1 MAKEETGKRDGWKKA
16 GLIGL
21 GTVLGVLLS
30 LNFSA
35 IAQREAKTPI
45 PYEDLQLL
53 SAVFGKIKSDY
64 VETVPDDKLIKE
76 AINGMVRGLD
86 PHSDFLDAEAFKELQ
101 VSTQGKFGGL
111 GIEVGVEDGVVR
123 VTSPIEDTPAFRAGI
138 KAGDLIVKI
147 DDTATRGLPLSKAV
161 EKMRGKPGT
170 QVVLTVVRKDA
181 ETPLTFTL
189 TREEINVKSVR
200 AKMLEPGYGYVR
212 IRNFQE
218 RTGEDLA
225 KALKDFYGKGEL
237 KGLVLDM
244 RSDPGGLLNQAVAVS
259 AAFLPKDALVVYTDG
274 RTPDARMRLLASKDN
289 FSRRGEDYFKDLPAA
304 VKKVPMVVLV
314 DGGTASAS
322 EIVAGALQD
331 HKRAIV
337 MGNQTFGK
345 GSVQTILPLGNNA
358 GPEAHDR
365 ALLHAVGPLD
375 PGQGHRARHRRRR
388 RPRQPDPRGEP
399 RAAPRDQQGRGRQD
413 RGSREGGHARRAAG
427 EARRPQQGRGDAH
440 GAAVRVRRRRRLPAA
455 AGDEPPEGRAGH
467 RVDQGRRRQRRRR
480 DAVQAVGRG
489 PLSNE
494 APGDAGRFRFGL
506 GRSAL

>member
-1 MAKEETGKRDGWKKA
+1 MAKKDPGKRDGWKKWGLVGA
-16 GLIGL
+16 GA
-21 GTVLGVLLS
+21 VLGILLS
-30 LNFSA
+30 LNFQA
-35 IAQREAKTPI
+35 IAQREAKSPI

-64 VETVPDDKLIKE
+64 VEAVPDDKLIKE

-170 QVVLTVVRKDA
+170 QVVLTVVRKDVD
-181 ETPLTFTL
+181 TPLTFTL

-200 AKMLEPGYGYVR
+200 AKMLEPGYGYIR

-225 KALKDFYGKGEL
+225 RALKDFYAKGDL
-237 KGLVLDM
+237 KGLVLDV

-274 RTPDARMRLLASKDN
+274 RTPDARMRLSANKDN
-289 FSRRGEDYFKDLPAA
+289 YSRRGDDYFKDLPAA

-331 HKRAIV
+331 HKRATVI
-337 MGNQTFGK
+337 GNQTFGK

-358 GPEAHDR
+358 GLKLTTARYYTPSGRSIQAKGIEPDIPVDDGREAGVR
-365 ALLHAVGPLD
+365 F
-375 PGQGHRARHRRRR
+375 
-388 RPRQPDPRGEP
+388 
-399 RAAPRDQQGRGRQD
+399 
-413 RGSREGGHARRAAG
+413 REANLEHHLEVARAAG
-427 EARRPQQGRGDAH
+427 AKDDAKEGAPQPTIKPADINKGEVAPPLPRFEF
-440 GAAVRVRRRRRLPAA
+440 GAADDFQLAQAMNHLKGYPVIASTKAMASANPA
-455 AGDEPPEGRAGH
+455 
-467 RVDQGRRRQRRRR
+467 VI
-480 DAVQAVGRG
+480 
-489 PLSNE
+489 
-494 APGDAGRFRFGL
+494 APVKP
-506 GRSAL
+506 

>member
-1 MAKEETGKRDGWKKA
+1 MGNSWKKA

-21 GTVLGVLLS
+21 GAVLGVLLS

-35 IAQREAKTPI
+35 VAQREARLPI

-53 SAVFGKIKSDY
+53 AAVFGRIKSDY
-64 VETVPDDKLIKE
+64 VETVPDEKLIKE
-76 AINGMVRGLD
+76 AINGMVHGLD
-86 PHSDFLDAEAFKELQ
+86 PHSDFLDADAFKEMQ

-123 VTSPIEDTPAFRAGI
+123 VISPIEDTPAFRAGI
-138 KAGDLIVKI
+138 KSGDLIVKI
-147 DDTATRGLPLSKAV
+147 DDMATRGVPLSKAV

-170 QVVLTVVRKDA
+170 DVVLTVFRKDA
-181 ETPLTFTL
+181 EAPLTFTL

-200 AKMLEPGYGYVR
+200 AKMVEPGYGYIRVR
-212 IRNFQE
+212 QFQD

-225 KALKDFYGKGEL
+225 KAIKEFYKAGEL
-237 KGLVLDM
+237 KGLVLDV

-274 RTPDARMRLLASKDN
+274 RTPDAKMRLLARRED
-289 FSRRGEDYFKDLPAA
+289 FSRRGEDYFRDLPAA

-337 MGNQTFGK
+337 IGAQTFGK

-358 GPEAHDR
+358 GLKLTTARYYTPSGRSIQAKGIEPDIYVDDGRDSPNRIREAN
-365 ALLHAVGPLD
+365 LD
-375 PGQGHRARHRRRR
+375 GHLETGKPAAKDAA
-388 RPRQPDPRGEP
+388 QAANAK
-399 RAAPRDQQGRGRQD
+399 AAPKADKTDKAETPPPLPRFEFGATDDFQLQQALNHLKGQPVIA
-413 RGSREGGHARRAAG
+413 STKSLAAQ
-427 EARRPQQGRGDAH
+427 AKPQ
-440 GAAVRVRRRRRLPAA
+440 
-455 AGDEPPEGRAGH
+455 
-467 RVDQGRRRQRRRR
+467 
-480 DAVQAVGRG
+480 
-489 PLSNE
+489 
-494 APGDAGRFRFGL
+494 
-506 GRSAL
+506 